1 MRPISGTFLLV
12 IAGMATLSA
21 QTHVTT
27 DELLGILGIHAFRVH
42 VPNDPA
48 YVWSIELLKS
58 TDVKPAAKRPSGLS
72 RYTKLLALRE
82 LPSDEI
88 EFTLPDARG
97 SSKGQLNLCEEGVS
111 CKGQYS
117 ISWKK
122 SPTYS
127 ADGEQCLIA
136 EITNEADQ
144 RPSLFLALTRARSR
158 P

>member
-1 MRPISGTFLLV
+1 MKSMRRITGAYLLV
-12 IAGMATLSA
+12 IAGMATLSV

-58 TDVKPAAKRPSGLS
+58 ASVKPAAERSSGLS
-72 RYTKLLALRE
+72 RNTKLLALRE

-88 EFTLPDARG
+88 EFTVPDARG

-117 ISWKK
+117 ICWKK

-127 ADGEQCLIA
+127 ADGEQCIIA
-136 EITNEADQ
+136 GDYERDGSTTFPLSGIDPRT
-144 RPSLFLALTRARSR
+144 
-158 P
+158 